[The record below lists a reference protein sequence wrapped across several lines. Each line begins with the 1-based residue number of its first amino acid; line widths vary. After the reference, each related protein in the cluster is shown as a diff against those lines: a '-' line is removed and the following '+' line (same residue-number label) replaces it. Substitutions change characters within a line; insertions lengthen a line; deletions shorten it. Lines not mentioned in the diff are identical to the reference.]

1 MSKKEI
7 TIIVSIILSMYLGFA
22 FMAAEMNP
30 FKWHFIGRVAYVLF
44 TVIVLAV
51 TFIDGDGDRIKR
63 F

>member
-7 TIIVSIILSMYLGFA
+7 TIIVSIIVSMYLGFA
-22 FMAAEMNP
+22 FMAAEINP

-44 TVIVLAV
+44 TIFLLAV
-51 TFIDGDGDRIKR
+51 TFIDGDGDSIKR